1 MSTIEANFARK
12 NPAVLSKLAQSR
24 AGGYFADW
32 VMASLPKYL
41 TYETTEDVVITTT
54 FDPVIQNAA
63 EKAVRR
69 VFKNQVSQH
78 SKAQAAVIIMSPN
91 GAVRAMV
98 GGKEAS
104 GTGLFN
110 RATQALR
117 QTGSLFKTIVYAA
130 ALEMGYSPNDLV
142 NDEQITINLPG
153 SNSWTPKNYSNTFN
167 GEVTLTKA
175 FSESLNIP
183 AVKISEAV
191 GRTSV
196 SELGKK
202 FGLFSDPNNGPAIA
216 LGTSEATLLDLVGA
230 YATILNQGTR
240 VEPFG
245 WKKLQLEKNK
255 NEILMIKSER
265 SNMKI
270 INSETAKDLIFMM
283 SEVTKNGTGKRAKF
297 PDWEVA
303 GKTGTSQSARDAW
316 FIGFSKYY
324 VAGVWMGYDDNTP
337 LRGVTGGG
345 LPADIWRTAMEEIHL
360 NLTPTPLP
368 AMEQNWSLGKNI
380 ENTLSEPSSLETILG
395 KFFNNLFKSN

>member
-1 MSTIEANFARK
+1 
-12 NPAVLSKLAQSR
+12 
-24 AGGYFADW
+24 
-32 VMASLPKYL
+32 MASLPKYF

-54 FDPVIQNAA
+54 VDPVIQNAA

-69 VFKNQVSQH
+69 VFKNQVSKH
-78 SKAQAAVIIMSPN
+78 SKAQAAVVIMSPN

-110 RATQALR
+110 RATQASR

-130 ALEMGYSPNDLV
+130 ALEMGYTPNDLI

-153 SNSWTPKNYSNTFN
+153 PNSWTPKNYSNAFN

-191 GRTSV
+191 GRPNV
-196 SELGKK
+196 SELGKM
-202 FGLFSDPNNGPAIA
+202 FGLLSDPNNGPAIA

-255 NEILMIKSER
+255 NETLMIKSER
-265 SNMKI
+265 YNMKI
-270 INSETAKDLIFMM
+270 INDEIEKDLIFM
-283 SEVTKNGTGKRAKF
+283 
-297 PDWEVA
+297 
-303 GKTGTSQSARDAW
+303 
-316 FIGFSKYY
+316 I
-324 VAGVWMGYDDNTP
+324 
-337 LRGVTGGG
+337 
-345 LPADIWRTAMEEIHL
+345 
-360 NLTPTPLP
+360 
-368 AMEQNWSLGKNI
+368 
-380 ENTLSEPSSLETILG
+380 
-395 KFFNNLFKSN
+395 